1 MLDFSNT
8 VAHYNDAFATALLVF
23 IEDSM
28 IAIIVF
34 LLWVFIFLRVMRPF
48 RLTAQGDQ
56 KDNSLFVMGL
66 AIFLA
71 LSCAIMT
78 MGIFIDIKI
87 SMFGAFKGSIIKGLF
102 LS

>member
-1 MLDFSNT
+1 MFDLNNT

-23 IEDSM
+23 IEDSV
-28 IAIIVF
+28 IAIFVF
-34 LLWVFIFLRVMRPF
+34 ILWMFIFLRAMRPF
-48 RLTAQGDQ
+48 RLTANGDQ

-66 AIFLA
+66 SIFLA
-71 LSCAIMT
+71 LSCTIMT
-78 MGIFIDIKI
+78 MGIFIDIKV